1 VLLAVTVAA
10 CAPDA
15 PEATMQGVAVGSLD
29 SLGVVEGSAGA
40 PGGGSVEGGEPGPQ
54 PPPPDAST
62 RVFEGAWFEVAYPAD
77 FAVRPSLESS
87 SADGFDSAF
96 FDSPDGQV
104 TFYVFSPQWG
114 GEPVDIALDP
124 GTEMMADST
133 STTEGPVTTTRFT
146 IRALDGSWERSY
158 VTEEDERGPTR
169 WTIGWRYSS
178 QEARERYA
186 PAFEAFRESLMQFG
200 D

>member
-1 VLLAVTVAA
+1 MEGGT
-10 CAPDA
+10 
-15 PEATMQGVAVGSLD
+15 VGSLD

-40 PGGGSVEGGEPGPQ
+40 PGGGPVEGGEPGPQ

-133 STTEGPVTTTRFT
+133 STTAGPVTTTRVT
-146 IRALDGSWERSY
+146 IRARDGAWERSY

-186 PAFEAFRESLMQFG
+186 PAFEAFRESLTQFG